1 MIRTSVCA
9 VTLSMLAGSAFA
21 QCSGAQAQAEHTPR
35 LRAAS
40 FTVEH
45 EAGNVVEVA
54 KGAGSFKTLVAAI
67 EAAGLAGTL
76 GGEGPF
82 TVFAPS
88 DEAFAR
94 LPAGTVEMLLK
105 PENKAKL
112 VSILTYHVVP
122 ANVPAKSVR
131 TMPSPTVGGQR
142 LDVVVKDGKVMVDGA
157 NVVKADVM
165 ASNGVIHAID
175 RVLMPA
181 DKNLLQTASAAGNFK
196 TLATLIEKAGLG
208 ETLAGPGPFT
218 VFAPTDEAFAKLPK
232 ETVESLLKPENKAQL
247 AKILTF
253 HVVQGR
259 TYSDSVA
266 SKGWR
271 ASTVQGGEL
280 TSKET
285 KSGWSVAG
293 SGITATDIDASNG
306 VIHVIDTVMMPK

>member
-21 QCSGAQAQAEHTPR
+21 QCAGTQAQADQTPR
-35 LRAAS
+35 LSAAS
-40 FTVEH
+40 FTPERR
-45 EAGNVVEVA
+45 AGTVVEVA
-54 KGAGSFKTLVAAI
+54 KSAGSFKTLVAAI

-76 GGEGPF
+76 SGEGPF
-82 TVFAPS
+82 TVFAPT
-88 DEAFAR
+88 DEAFAK
-94 LPAGTVEMLLK
+94 LPEGTVEALLK

-131 TMPSPTVGGQR
+131 TMPAPTVGGQR
-142 LDVVVKDGKVMVDGA
+142 LDVVAKDGKVTVDGA
-157 NVVKADVM
+157 NVVKTDVM
-165 ASNGVIHAID
+165 ATNGVIHVID

-181 DKNLLQTASAAGNFK
+181 DKNLLQTATAAGSFK
-196 TLATLIEKAGLG
+196 TLAMLIEKAGLT
-208 ETLAGPGPFT
+208 ETLSGPGPFT

-253 HVVQGR
+253 HVVPGR

-266 SKGWR
+266 SKAWR

-280 TSKET
+280 TSKES
-285 KSGWSVAG
+285 KAGWSVAG
-293 SGITATDIDASNG
+293 AGIAATDIDASNG